1 MTSSSYLKIQE
12 KQLDEKLR
20 QLQKDSAHV
29 HHKVRYYKAI
39 RHALENDLPL
49 PEWKEE

>member
-1 MTSSSYLKIQE
+1 MKNS
-12 KQLDEKLR
+12 
-20 QLQKDSAHV
+20 DSFRRIPHMSIT
-29 HHKVRYYKAI
+29 KVRYYKAI